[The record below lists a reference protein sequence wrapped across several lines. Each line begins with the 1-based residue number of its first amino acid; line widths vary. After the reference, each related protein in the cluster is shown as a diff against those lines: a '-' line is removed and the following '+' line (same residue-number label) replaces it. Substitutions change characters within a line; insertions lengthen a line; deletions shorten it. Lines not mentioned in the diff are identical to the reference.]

1 MTYTI
6 RSVSRWMHLLLAVFS
21 ACFGKDARP
30 TDFVE
35 LRFIKEL
42 EDSGFIHAL
51 YE

>member
-6 RSVSRWMHLLLAVFS
+6 SSVPRWMHLLLFLPER
-21 ACFGKDARP
+21 GKDARP

-51 YE
+51 YK